1 MRTST
6 SERATGRC
14 NNAPFLGCTTAGCP
28 VGQSAASG
36 GCVHGAGT
44 QSTSPS
50 IFKAL
55 AAVRTSASR
64 TSERATGRCNNAPFW
79 VYHGR
84 LASGAI
90 SDEQR
95 PCARAGTQKHQSQ
108 YRQGFCG
115 GCAQAPS
122 RTSERTT
129 GRCNNAPFLVLYH
142 GPFWSQWGNQRSA
155 SRARRAFVFL
165 GGAGLFSTT
174 KNGVLFSLA
183 STPCKWDP
191 QLELICSGPRGHP
204 NLALDSAAKS
214 LDVSQSSAYADA
226 PRVRASAKQ
235 GHIRWG

>member
-1 MRTST
+1 
-6 SERATGRC
+6 
-14 NNAPFLGCTTAGCP
+14 
-28 VGQSAASG
+28 V
-36 GCVHGAGT
+36 
-44 QSTSPS
+44 
-50 IFKAL
+50 
-55 AAVRTSASR
+55 VRTSASC

-90 SDEQR
+90 SDERR
-95 PCARAGTQKHQSQ
+95 PCARAGTQSTSPSIVKAFAVGAHKRQAARASARPGDAITRRFWFVPRPVLAPVGQSAE
-108 YRQGFCG
+108 CI
-115 GCAQAPS
+115 A
-122 RTSERTT
+122 RTS
-129 GRCNNAPFLVLYH
+129 GIC
-142 GPFWSQWGNQRSA
+142 
-155 SRARRAFVFL
+155 FL

-204 NLALDSAAKS
+204 NMALDSAAKS

-226 PRVRASAKQ
+226 PRRVRASAKQ